1 MNKKTAIQISLIF
14 TIAVIFVIIF
24 LKYFDDETE
33 VKKKLLKGNISKVTE
48 ISKENSNIIKDIKY
62 LSEDNLGNTYKINAK
77 TGEINNDNP
86 DIILLKNVIARISIV
101 NSDDI
106 FIYADFAKYNNK
118 NYNTNFYEN
127 IKVEYI
133 DHKINCKY
141 LDLLFNKNLALL
153 REDIIYKS
161 LKSKLFADTLE
172 IDLITKNSKISMKDK
187 KQKIKVV
194 YNKLNGNY

>member
-1 MNKKTAIQISLIF
+1 MF
-14 TIAVIFVIIF
+14 
-24 LKYFDDETE
+24 
-33 VKKKLLKGNISKVTE
+33 
-48 ISKENSNIIKDIKY
+48 
-62 LSEDNLGNTYKINAK
+62 
-77 TGEINNDNP
+77 
-86 DIILLKNVIARISIV
+86 
-101 NSDDI
+101 
-106 FIYADFAKYNNK
+106 
-118 NYNTNFYEN
+118 
-127 IKVEYI
+127 EYI

-194 YNKLNGNY
+194 YNK

>member
-1 MNKKTAIQISLIF
+1 MGK
-14 TIAVIFVIIF
+14 
-24 LKYFDDETE
+24 TE

-133 DHKINCKY
+133 DHKTGIYNQKRNWDGDKWGFPDEKKK
-141 LDLLFNKNLALL
+141 LEESELVNKKPSNIVFVYVL
-153 REDIIYKS
+153 R
-161 LKSKLFADTLE
+161 
-172 IDLITKNSKISMKDK
+172 
-187 KQKIKVV
+187 IK
-194 YNKLNGNY
+194 